1 MKRLH
6 RDNMP
11 CWYELSW
18 QKVKPVAI
26 KLRIHKDFIK
36 NTRAVREDAPI
47 VIRLKEEF
55 GFKNFIG
62 NFDGNFGFDNAFIR
76 SKETKEFVEF
86 LIKIP
91 KIKHKKGVCKYC
103 NGSGKN
109 DFGGKCFFC
118 DGKGIEYINKWKPAH
133 AISASFTVFPS
144 LSCFSEIET
153 SSSLLQLLT
162 ISTITEMKA
171 AGSSISGELSVPLR
185 KWMDSLG
192 RSGKSTI
199 FEMVEAMQLAHKVML
214 GLAEYEKDDFRAF
227 VGQKDGWLSTTC
239 PGNACGLDPEE
250 NGFSSHNV
258 DSPSQQIEL
267 IASIAALYDKARR
280 EMNV

>member
-1 MKRLH
+1 MKRLY

-18 QKVKPVAI
+18 QKIKPAI
-26 KLRIHKDFIK
+26 ILRIHKDFIK
-36 NTRAVREDAPI
+36 NTRPVREDAPI

-55 GFKNFIG
+55 SFKNFIG
-62 NFDGNFGFDNAFIR
+62 NFNGNFGFDNAFIR

-91 KIKHKKGVCKYC
+91 KIKHKKGVCENC
-103 NGSGKN
+103 NGSGEN
-109 DFGGKCFFC
+109 DFGEMCFSC
-118 DGKGIEYINKWKPAH
+118 GGEGIEYMNKWELAY
-133 AISASFTVFPS
+133 AISASFTAFPS
-144 LSCFSEIET
+144 LSCFSERET

-162 ISTITEMKA
+162 ISTVTEMKP
-171 AGSSISGELSVPLR
+171 AGGSIGGELSVPLCN
-185 KWMDSLG
+185 WMDSLG
-192 RSGKSTI
+192 RSGKSDI
-199 FEMVEAMQLAHKVML
+199 FEMVEAMQLAHKVMF
-214 GLAEYEKDDFRAF
+214 GLEEYEKDDFRAF

-258 DSPSQQIEL
+258 DGPSQQIEL
-267 IASIAALYDKARR
+267 IASLAALHDKARK
-280 EMNV
+280 EMNA

>member
-1 MKRLH
+1 MKRLGT
-6 RDNMP
+6 DNMP

-18 QKVKPVAI
+18 QKIKPAI

-36 NTRAVREDAPI
+36 NTRPVREDAPI

-55 GFKNFIG
+55 SFKNFIG

-91 KIKHKKGVCKYC
+91 KIKHKKGVCENC
-103 NGSGKN
+103 NGSGEN
-109 DFGGKCFFC
+109 DFGGMCFSC
-118 DGKGIEYINKWKPAH
+118 GGEGIEYINKWELAY
-133 AISASFTVFPS
+133 AISASFTAFPS
-144 LSCFSEIET
+144 LSCFSERET

-162 ISTITEMKA
+162 ISTITEMKP
-171 AGSSISGELSVPLR
+171 AGGSIGGELSVPLR
-185 KWMDSLG
+185 NWMDSLG
-192 RSGKSTI
+192 RSGKSNI
-199 FEMVEAMQLAHKVML
+199 FEMVEAMQLAHKVMF
-214 GLAEYEKDDFRAF
+214 GLKEHEKDDFRAF
-227 VGQKDGWLSTTC
+227 VGQKDGWLSTSC
-239 PGNACGLDPEE
+239 PGNACGIDPEE

-258 DSPSQQIEL
+258 DSPFQQIEL
-267 IASIAALYDKARR
+267 IASLAALHDKARE